1 MMHWYDWVLIL
12 VLLVFVYKRA
22 EGYGAAGGGGTYTHG
37 GEIDSYNIAGGRPA
51 EIFMNVSPAEWQQKD
66 VSYAHW
72 SKNNSCDS

>member
-22 EGYGAAGGGGTYTHG
+22 EGYGNAGQNFAYG
-37 GEIDSYNIAGGRPA
+37 GEIDSYNISGGRPA
-51 EIFMNVSPAEWQQKD
+51 EIFSDVSPSEWQQKD

-72 SKNNSCDS
+72 SKNISCDP